1 MNDNGLIKYKEGF
14 ISKIKKL
21 FKKILGKSEKG
32 YNYMQQESINKLK
45 EDKYLQNNIINDLKV
60 NVKSTNKVVEIN
72 NFLQRIEGNEEA
84 LKMLSIDRLK
94 KLEKYYNNIIEQNN
108 RKINKLKKTAE

>member
-1 MNDNGLIKYKEGF
+1 MNNNGLIKYKEGF

-21 FKKILGKSEKG
+21 FKKILEKSEKQ
-32 YNYMQQESINKLK
+32 YNYMQQESINNLK
-45 EDKYLQNNIINDLKV
+45 KDNYLQNSIINDLKV
-60 NVKSTNKVVEIN
+60 NVKSTNKVAEIN

-108 RKINKLKKTAE
+108 EKINKLKKTT

>member
-1 MNDNGLIKYKEGF
+1 MNNNGLIEYKEGF

-21 FKKILGKSEKG
+21 FKKILGKSEEH
-32 YNYMQQESINKLK
+32 YNYMQQESINKLQK
-45 EDKYLQNNIINDLKV
+45 DNYLQNNIINDLKV
-60 NVKSTNKVVEIN
+60 NTKEINIVIERN
-72 NFLQRIEGNEEA
+72 NFLKRIEGNEEA

-108 RKINKLKKTAE
+108 EKIKKLKKTI